1 MEAPSGKSKYHRGG
15 GRASFPDRSKIK
27 KSEKQIIAD
36 AMENS
41 IRLRALSEFYRDKS
55 LAKEKVFLINYSS
68 ASEEE
73 LEKAVEVLGNIL

>member
-1 MEAPSGKSKYHRGG
+1 
-15 GRASFPDRSKIK
+15 
-27 KSEKQIIAD
+27 
-36 AMENS
+36 MENS